1 MLIAVL
7 IYLVI
12 GALIMGGIYIA
23 NPDII
28 EDSDFE
34 NIFFSESNNINCIIG
49 SFLFLAIMII
59 WLPVSI
65 AVIIRCIADK
75 FNN

>member
-49 SFLFLAIMII
+49 GFLFLAIMII
-59 WLPVSI
+59 WLPVAI
-65 AVIIRCIADK
+65 AVIIRFIADK
-75 FNN
+75 FN

>member
-12 GALIMGGIYIA
+12 GALVMGGIYIA

-28 EDSDFE
+28 EDSDLE
-34 NIFFSESNNINCIIG
+34 NMFLSESININCVIG

-65 AVIIRCIADK
+65 AVIIKCIAKKIDD
-75 FNN
+75 